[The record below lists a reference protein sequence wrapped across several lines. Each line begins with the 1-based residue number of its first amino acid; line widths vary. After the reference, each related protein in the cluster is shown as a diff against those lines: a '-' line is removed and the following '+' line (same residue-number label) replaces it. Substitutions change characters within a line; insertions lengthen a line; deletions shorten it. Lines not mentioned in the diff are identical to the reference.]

1 MLHSSSSMCVE
12 PELYRNPCSSDPST
26 WIIFG
31 YYIIQRTM
39 TSPNTAAAHH
49 LTRLSTSSATRSS
62 PRNVGRDASNVR
74 FTASTKSVSCTGSS
88 KSQMTQH
95 AQTPTSLLHRSL
107 RSGSHGSISSLSQ
120 STKPSSGKKRPP
132 PRKNNTRGNK
142 RTKRTSQP
150 RHTTADDTTDDDEDK
165 DADADDDKDSNGERH
180 ARNEPDFFNTTSGS
194 NDTPIPEDED
204 NPLLREMIDKHR
216 RLFMSRAFPPIPVDG
231 DNEDDAD
238 RGLWCRPQQEL
249 DYIVFVLS
257 NWQTN
262 VNLKTMSAGP
272 EKDKL
277 TKFRREH
284 KGGNKFK
291 KKYHLETI
299 QVPGDEPRT
308 VLRRLKKNA
317 RTGRLE
323 FGRIVLS
330 RESVF
335 QAIDEW
341 HRVSGHLGQERTWNF
356 CKEKFYNCGQRL
368 VAIYC
373 ELCVSCMHKNPV
385 TKPQRGS
392 RRPILSRYFRLRFQI
407 DLIDFR
413 KLRKRDPFGVMMRW
427 ILTVKDHAT
436 GFVFI
441 CALPRKRARLVAY
454 KLQEYFGTIG
464 YPIIFHTDNG
474 KEFTAKVIL
483 RFLRQLNPNIITVT
497 GRPRRPNDQGSVESM
512 NKLVKRVLNST
523 LVERRLVGENPN
535 WTEVLGSVAAT
546 INSAS
551 GRGRNDVPAYTA
563 VYGQTYDHDISC
575 SKEEARRCWS
585 LPERLRV
592 SQFSILCVC
601 S

>member
-1 MLHSSSSMCVE
+1 
-12 PELYRNPCSSDPST
+12 
-26 WIIFG
+26 
-31 YYIIQRTM
+31 M
-39 TSPNTAAAHH
+39 TSPNTAAARH
-49 LTRLSTSSATRSS
+49 LSHLSASSAHA
-62 PRNVGRDASNVR
+62 GRDASNVR
-74 FTASTKSVSCTGSS
+74 FTASTKSVFSAGSS
-88 KSQMTQH
+88 KSQMTQRG
-95 AQTPTSLLHRSL
+95 QTPTSLSHRSL

-132 PRKNNTRGNK
+132 PRSKKTRGNK

-150 RHTTADDTTDDDEDK
+150 RHTDANDMADDDDDDN
-165 DADADDDKDSNGERH
+165 ASADDDKDSNGERRSQH
-180 ARNEPDFFNTTSGS
+180 EPDFFNTTSGS
-194 NDTPIPEDED
+194 DHDPPLPEDED
-204 NPLLREMIDKHR
+204 NPLLQEMIEKHR
-216 RLFMSRAFPPIPVDG
+216 RLFMARAFPPVPVDG
-231 DNEDDAD
+231 GDEGDTDT
-238 RGLWCRPQQEL
+238 GLWCRPQQEL
-249 DYIVFVLS
+249 DYIVYVLS
-257 NWQTN
+257 NWQVN
-262 VNLKTMSAGP
+262 VNLKQMPAGP

-277 TKFRREH
+277 TKFRRDH

-308 VLRRLKKNA
+308 VIRRLEENE

-323 FGRIVLS
+323 IGRIVLS

-341 HRVSGHLGQERTWNF
+341 HRSTGHLGQERTWGF

-368 VAIYC
+368 VGIYC
-373 ELCVSCMHKNPV
+373 ELCVPCMHKNPV

-392 RRPILSRYFRLRFQI
+392 RKPILSRFFRLRFQI

-512 NKLVKRVLNST
+512 NKLVKRVLNTT
-523 LVERRLVGENPN
+523 LAERRLVGENPN

-546 INSAS
+546 INSAA
-551 GRGRNDVPAYTA
+551 GRGKNDVPAYTA

-592 SQFSILCVC
+592 SEFSIYCAVVHNLYV

>member
-1 MLHSSSSMCVE
+1 
-12 PELYRNPCSSDPST
+12 
-26 WIIFG
+26 
-31 YYIIQRTM
+31 
-39 TSPNTAAAHH
+39 
-49 LTRLSTSSATRSS
+49 
-62 PRNVGRDASNVR
+62 
-74 FTASTKSVSCTGSS
+74 
-88 KSQMTQH
+88 MTQH
-95 AQTPTSLLHRSL
+95 AQTPTSLSHRSL

-120 STKPSSGKKRPP
+120 TSKPSTGKKRPP
-132 PRKNNTRGNK
+132 PRKKNTRGNK

-150 RHTTADDTTDDDEDK
+150 RHTTADDTADNDDNDED
-165 DADADDDKDSNGERH
+165 AEGEGDDNDSHGEH
-180 ARNEPDFFNTTSGS
+180 HSRNDPDFFNTTSGT
-194 NDTPIPEDED
+194 DHDLPLPEDED
-204 NPLLREMIDKHR
+204 NPLLQEMIEKHR
-216 RLFMSRAFPPIPVDG
+216 RLFMARAFPPIPVDEG
-231 DNEDDAD
+231 DEDVEDKEEKD
-238 RGLWCRPQQEL
+238 KGLWCRPQEEL

-257 NWQTN
+257 NWQTG
-262 VNLKTMSAGP
+262 VNLKFMPAGP

-277 TKFRREH
+277 TKFRRAH

-308 VLRRLKKNA
+308 VLRRLEKNE
-317 RTGRLE
+317 RTGRFE
-323 FGRIVLS
+323 IGRIVLS

-341 HRVSGHLGQERTWNF
+341 HRSNGHLGQERTWNF
-356 CKEKFYNCGQRL
+356 CKAKFYNCGQKL
-368 VAIYC
+368 VRYYC
-373 ELCVSCMHKNPV
+373 ELCVPCMHKNPV
-385 TKPQRGS
+385 TRPQRGS
-392 RRPILSRYFRLRFQI
+392 RRPILSRFFRLRFQI

-523 LVERRLVGENPN
+523 LAERRLVGENPN
-535 WTEVLGSVAAT
+535 WTEVLGSVSAT
-546 INSAS
+546 INSAA
-551 GRGRNDVPAYTA
+551 GRGKNDASAYTA

-592 SQFSILCVC
+592 SQFSILCIC